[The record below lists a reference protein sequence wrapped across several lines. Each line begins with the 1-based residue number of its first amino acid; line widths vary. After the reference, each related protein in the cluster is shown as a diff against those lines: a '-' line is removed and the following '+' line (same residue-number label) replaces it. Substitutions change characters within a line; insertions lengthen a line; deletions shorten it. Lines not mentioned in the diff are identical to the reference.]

1 MLILQAKR
9 YIVWTAYAAL
19 MLAVFL
25 YYDDMQPSAFFA
37 AVTLIMAFGVV
48 LNARDGAAQDKAL
61 RGSASWA
68 GDTKAADGVSGS
80 RRRAEYDLLRALAAC
95 FVIVTH
101 VFQTNMAVASE
112 PHRDQQLLSLV
123 TLCCNPIYVMLSGAL
138 LLRWKEESIWEF
150 YRKRITKLLLP
161 LLLYYTFYLWEN
173 RIITGMSFMEAAGL
187 VLGNLISG
195 STPETP
201 YYWLIY
207 TIMSLYVVFPF
218 FRYMLRDMPYR
229 IAGTLSVLCICFMGA
244 AAYLPL
250 LLGGFGISTF
260 LGSWAGAAILGYFL
274 SLEETR
280 RFDGM
285 IMALGAGAAV
295 CMAACVYLGCDYM
308 QLCTGTAP
316 VMIIFSAG
324 LFSAVLH
331 LGGLL
336 RERHLLK
343 VVGFLSRHSLGII
356 LIHWWV
362 VFWPVNRHFGLGII
376 ELSGTRCLLLSA
388 ITLIISAAA
397 AFGVD
402 RLLILP
408 IERLMGFVRKSFQK
422 LHRNP

>member
-1 MLILQAKR
+1 
-9 YIVWTAYAAL
+9 
-19 MLAVFL
+19 
-25 YYDDMQPSAFFA
+25 
-37 AVTLIMAFGVV
+37 
-48 LNARDGAAQDKAL
+48 
-61 RGSASWA
+61 
-68 GDTKAADGVSGS
+68 
-80 RRRAEYDLLRALAAC
+80 
-95 FVIVTH
+95 
-101 VFQTNMAVASE
+101 
-112 PHRDQQLLSLV
+112 
-123 TLCCNPIYVMLSGAL
+123 
-138 LLRWKEESIWEF
+138 
-150 YRKRITKLLLP
+150 
-161 LLLYYTFYLWEN
+161 
-173 RIITGMSFMEAAGL
+173 
-187 VLGNLISG
+187 
-195 STPETP
+195 
-201 YYWLIY
+201 
-207 TIMSLYVVFPF
+207 
-218 FRYMLRDMPYR
+218 
-229 IAGTLSVLCICFMGA
+229 
-244 AAYLPL
+244 
-250 LLGGFGISTF
+250 
-260 LGSWAGAAILGYFL
+260 
-274 SLEETR
+274 
-280 RFDGM
+280 M

>member
-9 YIVWTAYAAL
+9 YIGWTAYAAL

-37 AVTLIMAFGVV
+37 AVTLIMAVGVAV
-48 LNARDGAAQDKAL
+48 NVRDSAARNHAQTGGLYRGKDAAA
-61 RGSASWA
+61 SA
-68 GDTKAADGVSGS
+68 GPSGS
-80 RRRAEYDLLRALAAC
+80 QRRVEYDLLRALAAC

-101 VFQTNMAVASE
+101 VFQTNMSVALELS
-112 PHRDQQLLSLV
+112 RDQQLLSLV

-173 RIITGMSFMEAAGL
+173 RIITGMGFMEAAGL
-187 VLGNLISG
+187 LLGNLISG

-207 TIMSLYVVFPF
+207 TIISLYVVFPF

-229 IAGTLSVLCICFMGA
+229 RLCVLSALCIGFMGA
-244 AAYLPL
+244 ASYLPL
-250 LLGGFGISTF
+250 VLGGFGISTF
-260 LGSWAGAAILGYFL
+260 LSSWAGAAILGYFL
-274 SLEETR
+274 SLEDTR
-280 RFDGM
+280 RFDGI
-285 IMALGAGAAV
+285 IMALGMAAAV
-295 CMAACVYLGCDYM
+295 CMAVCVYLGRDFM
-308 QLCTGTAP
+308 QLCTGTTP
-316 VMIIFSAG
+316 VMILFSAG
-324 LFSAVLH
+324 IFALAMHF
-331 LGGLL
+331 GGLL
-336 RERHLLK
+336 KERHLLWAA
-343 VVGFLSRHSLGII
+343 GFLSRHSLGII

-362 VFWPVNRHFGLGII
+362 IFWPIKRHFGLGIT

-388 ITLIISAAA
+388 ITLVISAGA

-402 RLLILP
+402 RLVIVP
-408 IERLMGFVRKSFQK
+408 IERFMGFVRKSFQK
-422 LHRNP
+422 LHRNF